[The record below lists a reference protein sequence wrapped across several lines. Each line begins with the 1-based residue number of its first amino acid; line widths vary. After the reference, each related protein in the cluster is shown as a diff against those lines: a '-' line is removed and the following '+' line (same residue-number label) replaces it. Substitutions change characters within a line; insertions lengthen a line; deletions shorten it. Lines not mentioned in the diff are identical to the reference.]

1 MPRSGP
7 RNGKKTKTKKN
18 NKKKKIESYQKN
30 VQKAIMNTFET
41 NEKIQSLSKEI
52 ENLNQGMEDTEKN
65 QMEILKL
72 KKIIKFNKQ
81 NQ

>member
-1 MPRSGP
+1 
-7 RNGKKTKTKKN
+7 
-18 NKKKKIESYQKN
+18 
-30 VQKAIMNTFET
+30 MNTFET